1 MSSSENIIGIPVNT
15 GLVDLVWDIAL
26 LSEKVSYLVDEI
38 LTPYI
43 NPLFYVNITLILKNI
58 EDLKFYFILY

>member
-26 LSEKVSYLVDEI
+26 LREKVSYLVDEI